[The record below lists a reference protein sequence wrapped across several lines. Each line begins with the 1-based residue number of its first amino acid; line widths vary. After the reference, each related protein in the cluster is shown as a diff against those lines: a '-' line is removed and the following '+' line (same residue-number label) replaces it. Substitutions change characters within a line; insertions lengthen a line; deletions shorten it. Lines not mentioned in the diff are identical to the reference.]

1 MPNVFM
7 ADDLTGW
14 VYLYDNTTNREKE
27 ATMCI
32 LIPQVYS
39 CKGDHTYCIS
49 DIKTNADSDQNC
61 TKMQINLYSP
71 GNDSNF
77 ETWMNKTTK
86 VL

>member
-49 DIKTNADSDQNC
+49 DI
-61 TKMQINLYSP
+61 NLCPYTLIKFL
-71 GNDSNF
+71 N
-77 ETWMNKTTK
+77 MNEWNN
-86 VL
+86 